1 MKEDIYLVRWLRGSK
16 FSTKHIFFNKCCI
29 ILYITQYFP
38 CFQKSPARNFDVE
51 QARLMLL
58 KNLKWREENRMDTIL
73 QEDFSDLESEMKYW
87 INAVAYDGKPSN

>member
-1 MKEDIYLVRWLRGSK
+1 
-16 FSTKHIFFNKCCI
+16 
-29 ILYITQYFP
+29 
-38 CFQKSPARNFDVE
+38 
-51 QARLMLL
+51 MLL